1 MRTMGTPTVDT
12 GELSR
17 LPAGPILVRLR
28 RVLITTAGAAAV
40 YTLLGTGSIGTC
52 ADTPG
57 SAAGGSGTTQVTCAN
72 LVMHPSWIVS
82 AALAAI
88 LFVAIGRI
96 ARRASSVP
104 EALRILDRAAIVAV
118 AVAVVSGLIGMAW
131 LFLVPIHSLTEGG
144 TIVFPFPF
152 SAPELTITH
161 NP

>member
-57 SAAGGSGTTQVTCAN
+57 SAADGSGTTQVTCAN
-72 LVMHPSWIVS
+72 LVMHPSWLVY

-96 ARRASSVP
+96 ARRASTVP

-118 AVAVVSGLIGMAW
+118 AVALISGFIGMAW
-131 LFLVPIHSLTEGG
+131 LFLVPHDVLTSGG